1 MPAENA
7 LGSSEETAMASDTL
21 ALPGATFFQHRWSGA
36 VSRHRLF
43 WWDTLAAAT
52 LLNAALG
59 IISLILLTRGL
70 EGGIWLLF
78 HLLLLPYNLF
88 LVAALWR
95 RVDVGLPM
103 RLAVLL
109 WLGLTIAI

>member
-1 MPAENA
+1 MPVDDS
-7 LGSSEETAMASDTL
+7 LRGGEERLMATGTL
-21 ALPGATFFQHRWSGA
+21 ALPGAAFFQQRWNGA

-43 WWDTLAAAT
+43 WWDTLAVAT

-59 IISLILLTRGL
+59 MVSLILLTRGL
-70 EGGIWLLF
+70 EGGTWLVL

-95 RVDVGLPM
+95 KDDVGLPM

-109 WLGLTIAI
+109 WLALTVAI

>member
-1 MPAENA
+1 MPADNA
-7 LGSSEETAMASDTL
+7 LRESKETAMAGGVL
-21 ALPGATFFQHRWSGA
+21 ALPGAAFFHQRWNGA

-43 WWDTLAAAT
+43 WWDTLAVAT

-59 IISLILLTRGL
+59 MLLLILLTRGL
-70 EGGIWLLF
+70 EGSTWLLL

-95 RVDVGLPM
+95 KKDVGTPM

-109 WLGLTIAI
+109 WLGLTVAI

>member
-1 MPAENA
+1 MTSATLISPA
-7 LGSSEETAMASDTL
+7 L
-21 ALPGATFFQHRWSGA
+21 AFFHKRWRGA
-36 VSRHRLF
+36 VSRQRLF
-43 WWDTLAAAT
+43 WWDILAVAT

-59 IISLILLTRGL
+59 LISLILLTRGL
-70 EGGIWLLF
+70 NGGAWLLL

-95 RVDVGLPM
+95 QVDVGIPM

-109 WLGLTIAI
+109 WLTLTLAI